1 VVRRQRSAKTRG
13 DGPDKWKSTNHD
25 LAVSEIGDW
34 VCTMNSDTA
43 SADHG
48 STPERHSSAADATPH
63 RTLNSADLFQGARE
77 VQIRHDEK
85 IYRLQVTRNGKLIL
99 IK

>member
-1 VVRRQRSAKTRG
+1 
-13 DGPDKWKSTNHD
+13 
-25 LAVSEIGDW
+25 
-34 VCTMNSDTA
+34 MNSEPAPA
-43 SADHG
+43 SDHN
-48 STPERHSSAADATPH
+48 PLKPAEFHAAASEDVPQ
-63 RTLNSADLFQGARE
+63 RTVNSADLFQGARE

>member
-1 VVRRQRSAKTRG
+1 
-13 DGPDKWKSTNHD
+13 
-25 LAVSEIGDW
+25 
-34 VCTMNSDTA
+34 MNSDPGPA
-43 SADHG
+43 SDRELPELSQHDVIEMHIAG
-48 STPERHSSAADATPH
+48 SDDAPR
-63 RTLNSADLFQGARE
+63 RTVNSADLFQGARE

>member
-1 VVRRQRSAKTRG
+1 MDSDSA
-13 DGPDKWKSTNHD
+13 P
-25 LAVSEIGDW
+25 LAPRLEESE
-34 VCTMNSDTA
+34 
-43 SADHG
+43 
-48 STPERHSSAADATPH
+48 EHSHLAAADPK

-77 VQIRHDEK
+77 VQIQHDEK

>member
-1 VVRRQRSAKTRG
+1 M
-13 DGPDKWKSTNHD
+13 
-25 LAVSEIGDW
+25 SEARP
-34 VCTMNSDTA
+34 N
-43 SADHG
+43 
-48 STPERHSSAADATPH
+48 AAAEAPK

-77 VQIRHDEK
+77 VQIRHDET

>member
-1 VVRRQRSAKTRG
+1 MDSDQASLNPKLSESDEHSPLAAAEAK
-13 DGPDKWKSTNHD
+13 
-25 LAVSEIGDW
+25 
-34 VCTMNSDTA
+34 
-43 SADHG
+43 
-48 STPERHSSAADATPH
+48 

-77 VQIRHDEK
+77 VQIQHDEK

>member
-1 VVRRQRSAKTRG
+1 MKIRSSPPHFTRPRAKACPSAPSIRPISFRG
-13 DGPDKWKSTNHD
+13 
-25 LAVSEIGDW
+25 
-34 VCTMNSDTA
+34 
-43 SADHG
+43 
-48 STPERHSSAADATPH
+48 
-63 RTLNSADLFQGARE
+63 RE

>member
-1 VVRRQRSAKTRG
+1 M
-13 DGPDKWKSTNHD
+13 
-25 LAVSEIGDW
+25 E
-34 VCTMNSDTA
+34 SDPPFGA
-43 SADHG
+43 PLPSADRPVP
-48 STPERHSSAADATPH
+48 STDAAPQ
-63 RTLNSADLFQGARE
+63 RTFDSADLFQGARE

>member
-1 VVRRQRSAKTRG
+1 
-13 DGPDKWKSTNHD
+13 
-25 LAVSEIGDW
+25 
-34 VCTMNSDTA
+34 MNSDPAPA
-43 SADHG
+43 SDHNPLRP
-48 STPERHSSAADATPH
+48 SEFHAVPSESLPQ
-63 RTLNSADLFQGARE
+63 RTVNSADLFQGARE

>member
-1 VVRRQRSAKTRG
+1 MNGRTVTLRY
-13 DGPDKWKSTNHD
+13 
-25 LAVSEIGDW
+25 LEIGDGA
-34 VCTMNSDTA
+34 CTMNSDTD
-43 SADHG
+43 SADHV
-48 STPERHSSAADATPH
+48 STPERQPFAADATPH

>member
-1 VVRRQRSAKTRG
+1 MHSDLDPAAPDRDRRDSVTR
-13 DGPDKWKSTNHD
+13 PR
-25 LAVSEIGDW
+25 A
-34 VCTMNSDTA
+34 
-43 SADHG
+43 
-48 STPERHSSAADATPH
+48 PAAPPQ
-63 RTLNSADLFQGARE
+63 RTLDSADLFQGARE

>member
-1 VVRRQRSAKTRG
+1 
-13 DGPDKWKSTNHD
+13 
-25 LAVSEIGDW
+25 
-34 VCTMNSDTA
+34 MNSDPAPA
-43 SADHG
+43 SDHDPLKPSEFHG
-48 STPERHSSAADATPH
+48 AASESVPQ
-63 RTLNSADLFQGARE
+63 RTVNSADLFQGARE

>member
-1 VVRRQRSAKTRG
+1 MDSEAAL
-13 DGPDKWKSTNHD
+13 PDPRAQT
-25 LAVSEIGDW
+25 SEERP
-34 VCTMNSDTA
+34 NA
-43 SADHG
+43 AAE
-48 STPERHSSAADATPH
+48 TPK

>member
-1 VVRRQRSAKTRG
+1 
-13 DGPDKWKSTNHD
+13 
-25 LAVSEIGDW
+25 
-34 VCTMNSDTA
+34 MNSDPGPA
-43 SADHG
+43 SDHELPELSQHDVTEMHIAG
-48 STPERHSSAADATPH
+48 SDDAPR
-63 RTLNSADLFQGARE
+63 RTVNSADLFQGARE

>member
-1 VVRRQRSAKTRG
+1 LETCDGAGVPMTDSPIAQDGNRAPHLWGQTR
-13 DGPDKWKSTNHD
+13 
-25 LAVSEIGDW
+25 A
-34 VCTMNSDTA
+34 
-43 SADHG
+43 
-48 STPERHSSAADATPH
+48 SSAVPLRMLD
-63 RTLNSADLFQGARE
+63 SADLLQGARE

>member
-1 VVRRQRSAKTRG
+1 
-13 DGPDKWKSTNHD
+13 
-25 LAVSEIGDW
+25 
-34 VCTMNSDTA
+34 MNSDSAPA
-43 SADHG
+43 SDEN
-48 STPERHSSAADATPH
+48 PLKPAALHAAASESVPQ
-63 RTLNSADLFQGARE
+63 RTVNSADLFQGARE

>member
-1 VVRRQRSAKTRG
+1 MESDPTPADQPTPPAPSQFGGSPASLRTFDSA
-13 DGPDKWKSTNHD
+13 
-25 LAVSEIGDW
+25 E
-34 VCTMNSDTA
+34 
-43 SADHG
+43 
-48 STPERHSSAADATPH
+48 
-63 RTLNSADLFQGARE
+63 LFRGARE

>member
-1 VVRRQRSAKTRG
+1 MDS
-13 DGPDKWKSTNHD
+13 DPSLPDPG
-25 LAVSEIGDW
+25 AQMSEARP
-34 VCTMNSDTA
+34 NA
-43 SADHG
+43 AAE
-48 STPERHSSAADATPH
+48 TPK
-63 RTLNSADLFQGARE
+63 RTLNSADLFRGARE

>member
-1 VVRRQRSAKTRG
+1 METGLPPAQGEPSPAPHPASSG
-13 DGPDKWKSTNHD
+13 DNTS
-25 LAVSEIGDW
+25 L
-34 VCTMNSDTA
+34 
-43 SADHG
+43 
-48 STPERHSSAADATPH
+48 

-85 IYRLQVTRNGKLIL
+85 LYRLQVTRNGKLIL

>member
-1 VVRRQRSAKTRG
+1 MESDPPADRGPPQPAGHSLDGKAAPQRT
-13 DGPDKWKSTNHD
+13 
-25 LAVSEIGDW
+25 V
-34 VCTMNSDTA
+34 
-43 SADHG
+43 
-48 STPERHSSAADATPH
+48 
-63 RTLNSADLFQGARE
+63 NSADLFQGARE